1 MENLTKDE
9 RKAQRKEEWQ
19 EQLKKEERNKMLTK
33 IGWIGGGVV
42 LVIAAFWA
50 IVNFTGSSSPSQQLI
65 TDMPAV
71 NSKDLQTGDLKS
83 KVTLTEYADF
93 QCPGCGAYHP
103 LVKQLLQ
110 DFKGKIH
117 FVYRTFPLTQVH
129 QNAMASALAA
139 VAANNQGKFWEMHDL
154 LFQHQNDWNTLQNPQ
169 SVFDGYAQQL
179 GMNIDQFHK
188 DIADAKTKK
197 FIMDEENAGL
207 TIGVNST
214 PTFFLNGK
222 QIVSPQSYDAFKQ
235 VIQDAFSNK

>member
-9 RKAQRKEEWQ
+9 RKALRKEEWQ

-33 IGWIGGGVV
+33 VGWIGGGII

-50 IVNFTGSSSPSQQLI
+50 IVNFTGSSSPSEQLI
-65 TDMPAV
+65 PNMPPV
-71 NSKDLQTGDLKS
+71 TSKDLQTGDLKS

-93 QCPGCGAYHP
+93 QCPACGLYHP
-103 LVKQLLQ
+103 VVKQLLK

-129 QNAMASALAA
+129 QNAIASALTA
-139 VAANNQGKFWEMHDL
+139 VAAANQGEFWEMHDM
-154 LFQHQNDWNTLQNPQ
+154 LFEHQDAWNTVQNPQ

-179 GMNIDQFHK
+179 GLNRDQFHK
-188 DIADAKTKK
+188 DIADLKTKK

-207 TIGVNST
+207 AIGVNST

-222 QIVSPQSYDAFKQ
+222 QITTPQGYDAFKQ
-235 VIQDAFSNK
+235 VIQNAFNTK

>member
-33 IGWIGGGVV
+33 IGWIVGGVV

-50 IVNFTGSSSPSQQLI
+50 IVNFTGSSNPSQQLI

-129 QNAMASALAA
+129 QNAMASSLAA
-139 VAANNQGKFWEMHDL
+139 VAANDQGKFWEMHDL
-154 LFQHQNDWNTLQNPQ
+154 LFQHQNEWNTLQNPQ

-207 TIGVNST
+207 AIGVNST

-235 VIQDAFSNK
+235 VIQDAFNNK

>member
-42 LVIAAFWA
+42 LVIGAFWA
-50 IVNFTGSSSPSQQLI
+50 IINFTGSSNPSEQLI

-207 TIGVNST
+207 TIGINST